1 MKLKK
6 SNLPRHMKP
15 KEESDEGRAAWRIAA
30 FFLLMLALTLF
41 ARGMAGAAQT
51 TVLTQTPT
59 AATVTETLTLSGT
72 VESQSVEVLTLP
84 DGLTVQSV
92 LVTEGQTVKEGE
104 SLLQLDTDT
113 IAQALTTAQGE
124 LDKLN
129 LQLAAYQQEQTADD
143 SALTSAQTA
152 YDRAREDASSE
163 ASAQATQVSRAKTAV
178 SEAKSA
184 LSSAKSEL
192 SSLNS
197 QYSALEEA
205 ISQEAADLAA
215 LESLLAEA
223 EVAPTDDVENGEE
236 GAEPETNEKADEETG
251 EAADDTADLQ
261 AQIEALEAQ
270 IATDEETLA
279 SYDSQIVSA
288 QEAVESAQAVLD
300 AAEEAL
306 EDANTAAS
314 ARSRSSQRN
323 LEDAEDALSDA
334 QDSLAQAQADAET
347 QNQQNQAEASILSV
361 TVAQQEAQVAALAAL
376 QESGG
381 VLTAPCA
388 GKIVSLTGAAGSDSG
403 SVEIMLAV
411 TSDSYVLTLTGSE
424 LEELPDGAALHVTQG
439 EKEVTVTVA
448 ALVKDSDTGE
458 LTATA
463 YLTGVWE
470 DGAAEADVTLSS
482 GRYDLVIPIAAYHED
497 NDGGFVY
504 VVEEVESVLGLRY
517 QIRRESVTLLA
528 SNGEVAAVDG
538 VLGSDSQIV
547 VSSSRSIED
556 GEYVRIDG

>member
-1 MKLKK
+1 MKLNT
-6 SNLPRHMKP
+6 STLPRHRKP
-15 KEESDEGRAAWRIAA
+15 KEESSEGKSAWRIAA

-92 LVTEGQTVKEGE
+92 LVTEGQTVKEGA

-143 SALTSAQTA
+143 SALASAQTA
-152 YDRAREDASSE
+152 YDRAKEDAAST
-163 ASAQATQVSRAKTAV
+163 ASAQATQVSRAKSAV

-184 LSSAKSEL
+184 LSDAKSEL
-192 SSLNS
+192 NSLKS
-197 QYSALEEA
+197 EQAALENT
-205 ISQEAADLAA
+205 ISQETADLAA
-215 LESLLAEA
+215 LESLLAEVEA
-223 EVAPTDDVENGEE
+223 APTDDAGDE
-236 GAEPETNEKADEETG
+236 GTEPEADKETS

-270 IATDEETLA
+270 IAADEETLA
-279 SYDSQIVSA
+279 SFDSQIASA
-288 QEAVESAQAVLD
+288 QEAVSSAQAVLD

-314 ARSRSSQRN
+314 DSSRSSQRN

-361 TVAQQEAQVAALAAL
+361 TVAQQEAQVAALSAL

-403 SVEIMLAV
+403 SVEIILAV
-411 TSDSYVLTLTGSE
+411 ASDSYVLTLTGSE

-439 EKEVTVTVA
+439 EKEATVNVS

-463 YLTGVWE
+463 YLTGDWE
-470 DGAAEADVTLSS
+470 DEAAEADVTLSS

-547 VSSSRSIED
+547 VSSSRSVED